1 MSVLLL
7 DKATLD
13 AGCGSFPAQVK
24 EKAATAAL
32 ISSPLSS

>member
-7 DKATLD
+7 DKATLE
-13 AGCGSFPAQVK
+13 AEVEVFRRRSKKRQ
-24 EKAATAAL
+24 AAAAL